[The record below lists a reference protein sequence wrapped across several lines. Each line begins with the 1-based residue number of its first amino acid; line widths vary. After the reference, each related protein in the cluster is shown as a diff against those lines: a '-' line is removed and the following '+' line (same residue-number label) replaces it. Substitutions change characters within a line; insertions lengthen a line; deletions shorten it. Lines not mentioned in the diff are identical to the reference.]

1 MLGVAGQGRLVMAKR
16 KKKIKNKNPH
26 AKVLTSKL
34 FCSKVIP
41 NKKKNIKPEIKEE
54 WR

>member
-1 MLGVAGQGRLVMAKR
+1 MLGVVAQDRLVMAKR